1 MEPITIFKFQLS
13 ESTEYEIL
21 NGLVVPRGSK
31 VFVGLESVLLP
42 SNESCTRA
50 FKLLFGIRK
59 RAKIIEE
66 EESVTPAVKKEDES
80 SEEEEISDDEESIEE
95 PQLDSDED

>member
-1 MEPITIFKFQLS
+1 MEAFKFQLS
-13 ESTEYEIL
+13 SSLELEII

-31 VFVGLESVLLP
+31 VFVGLESVALP
-42 SNESCTRA
+42 SNESCARA

-66 EESVTPAVKKEDES
+66 EESVSPAIKKEDES
-80 SEEEEISDDEESIEE
+80 SEEEEISDDEESLEE
-95 PQLDSDED
+95 AQEDSDED